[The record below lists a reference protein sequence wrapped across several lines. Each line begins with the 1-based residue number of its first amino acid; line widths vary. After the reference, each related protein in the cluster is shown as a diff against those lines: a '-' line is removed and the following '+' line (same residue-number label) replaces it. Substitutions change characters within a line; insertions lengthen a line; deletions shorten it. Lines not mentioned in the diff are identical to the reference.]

1 MALAKIGYG
10 QVEPNNITARR
21 TGDLVSDVP
30 VAVEDFEKMGKRVE
44 NGVFL
49 TWHPG
54 EGIANNLKTGEL
66 KLPTNGGE
74 GLTYL
79 VYSEVKLYHDSQ
91 GNKDFAL
98 TTENNGNLMVQ
109 RQSPYQDVEG
119 VEHETVVPRGY
130 KLTTGDIFT
139 TNLVAEEDPQVGDV
153 YSPGEDGILA
163 KAAGELEVTVAQ
175 VTTLADGQKAVKVV
189 VTKA

>member
-79 VYSEVKLYHDSQ
+79 VYNEVKLYHDSQ
-91 GNKDFAL
+91 GNNDWA
-98 TTENNGNLMVQ
+98 
-109 RQSPYQDVEG
+109 
-119 VEHETVVPRGY
+119 
-130 KLTTGDIFT
+130 
-139 TNLVAEEDPQVGDV
+139 
-153 YSPGEDGILA
+153 
-163 KAAGELEVTVAQ
+163 
-175 VTTLADGQKAVKVV
+175 
-189 VTKA
+189 